1 MKMPSNKA
9 LQPTAA
15 ALGIL
20 IVTAIITSS
29 ARPRPSPAAVAELGR

>member
-1 MKMPSNKA
+1 MQPLPSNKA

-20 IVTAIITSS
+20 IVTGILTSLAS
-29 ARPRPSPAAVAELGR
+29 ATSRAGGCG